1 MALSEVETGRAHDAA
16 LGIDRITAN
25 DGAGCL
31 SLSTA
36 AGWNQTADDWRFF
49 IEQGHGVGCRDA
61 SGRLVAT
68 AAALP
73 YGSDLGWISMVLVAA
88 EARHRGL
95 ATALLGDC
103 IEALRATGRAPVLDA
118 TPAGAEVYRRFGFV
132 AGFGFERWQGE
143 CAANDAAGV
152 SVNAANG
159 IVEGDVEDGDT
170 IAALDAAA
178 SGIDRRALMRAFAS
192 RPSTRVWLT
201 AERTGFAIA
210 RAGTR
215 ATQIGPVV
223 AATQSDAVAL
233 LEKALDAVR
242 GPVFVD
248 VPVRAGAVAGA
259 VAGVLAERGFTR
271 QRPFTRMAQRA
282 GVAVLAKSERVH
294 ALAGPEFG

>member
-1 MALSEVETGRAHDAA
+1 MALSEAPARVAVDRLTLVDVEGGLA
-16 LGIDRITAN
+16 
-25 DGAGCL
+25 
-31 SLSTA
+31 LSTA

-103 IEALRATGRAPVLDA
+103 IEALHAAGRAAVLDA

-132 AGFGFERWQGE
+132 GGFGFERWQGE
-143 CAANDAAGV
+143 G
-152 SVNAANG
+152 AANG
-159 IVEGDVEDGDT
+159 AAGRSAGSTARVCDATKDDAIT
-170 IAALDAAA
+170 IAALDGAAG
-178 SGIDRRALMRAFAS
+178 GIDRSALIRAFAS
-192 RPSTRVWLT
+192 RPQTRMWLT
-201 AERTGFAIA
+201 AERSGFAIA
-210 RAGTR
+210 RAGAR
-215 ATQIGPVV
+215 ATQIGPLV
-223 AATQSDAVAL
+223 AATQSEAVAL
-233 LEKALDAVR
+233 LETALDAVH

-248 VPVRAGAVAGA
+248 VPVHGGA
-259 VAGVLAERGFTR
+259 VAGVLADRGCTR
-271 QRPFTRMAQRA
+271 QRPFTRMSQRA
-282 GVAVLAKSERVH
+282 GAAVLVKGERVH